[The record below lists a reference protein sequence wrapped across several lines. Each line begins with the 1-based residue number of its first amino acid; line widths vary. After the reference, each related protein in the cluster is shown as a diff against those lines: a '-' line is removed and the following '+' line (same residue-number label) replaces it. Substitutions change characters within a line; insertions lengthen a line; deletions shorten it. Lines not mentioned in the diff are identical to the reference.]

1 MRLRDETGRLV
12 KAGELEQGSFA
23 TVFPETAP
31 GSADGQAVLVRV
43 DPTSLRLPE
52 DRADGA
58 PDGYVCYSKVCT
70 HLGCPIGL
78 YLAQTHELRCPCH
91 QSTFDVLNGAEP
103 VYGPADRPLPQLL
116 LEVDDEGYL
125 TAKGDFTG
133 PVGPG
138 FWTID
143 KGPEGTGSGVEAVD
157 ERVGAASFLKRNLGK
172 VFPDHWAFMLG
183 EVALYAFVLL
193 VLTGVFLTFFYVPS
207 SREVTYDGPYA
218 PLRGEQMSAAYDS
231 VMRISY
237 EVRAGL
243 VMRQIHHWSALVF
256 IAAISVHM
264 LRVLFTG
271 AFRKP
276 RDINW
281 TVGFSLL
288 MLGKGAGFTGYSLP
302 DDLLSGTGIRIG
314 YSALLSIPVIGEW
327 AAFLFFGGE
336 YPAPEFLGRF
346 YALHIMIIPGLLIGA
361 LTVHLMLVWRQKHT
375 QFAGPGSSCS
385 ACSPRWGAC
394 SR

>member
-1 MRLRDETGRLV
+1 MLKISGVHAGYGRTEVIHGVDIEVPTDGVVAVIDSGLARVADFDPSSGLPRLSLTPISRASAAQRAGRAGRTRAGVCIRLYGRHDHDTRPEQQLPEIRRLELSGLVLELAGAGVRDAAAFEWFEAPSTAALGVAALFPIRSLGPSPGDTLYRTPWRRGMRLRDETGRLV

-143 KGPEGTGSGVEAVD
+143 KGPEGTGVD
-157 ERVGAASFLKRNLGK
+157 
-172 VFPDHWAFMLG
+172 
-183 EVALYAFVLL
+183 
-193 VLTGVFLTFFYVPS
+193 
-207 SREVTYDGPYA
+207 
-218 PLRGEQMSAAYDS
+218 PL
-231 VMRISY
+231 
-237 EVRAGL
+237 
-243 VMRQIHHWSALVF
+243 
-256 IAAISVHM
+256 
-264 LRVLFTG
+264 
-271 AFRKP
+271 
-276 RDINW
+276 
-281 TVGFSLL
+281 
-288 MLGKGAGFTGYSLP
+288 
-302 DDLLSGTGIRIG
+302 
-314 YSALLSIPVIGEW
+314 
-327 AAFLFFGGE
+327 
-336 YPAPEFLGRF
+336 
-346 YALHIMIIPGLLIGA
+346 
-361 LTVHLMLVWRQKHT
+361 
-375 QFAGPGSSCS
+375 
-385 ACSPRWGAC
+385 
-394 SR
+394 